1 MVRARLSPA
10 LFLLLAA
17 AAVAAA
23 QEAGPELVDRVVAVV
38 DEDPILLTDVERV
51 VLLGLVER
59 REGEGDGEL
68 RRRVLDGLIEQRLR
82 THEIG
87 RFGFG
92 EVGLEEVDQQVA
104 ALRAQFPDTE
114 EFRAEL
120 DRLGLDDRSIRLILA
135 RQIAI
140 LDYVEER
147 LGPRVFVD
155 LDEIRR
161 YYEETLAPRLRAEG
175 RPVPPIEEVREP
187 IRAVL
192 REEKLDQ
199 EIERWTAELRARADV
214 VDLLDRP
221 EQPLPPEIDALTA
234 PEP

>member
-114 EFRAEL
+114 EFRVEL